1 MFREFFKDSF
11 YFAQKYYAYIFG
23 LITLNMIIAAVSMIP
38 LAILIMLFGMF
49 LGVNFNKSFNSDFST
64 FSGAVAGFIVLSF
77 ILFLVWMF
85 LLIVFVQYPFIKTMI
100 EITRDKQIVKRPFE
114 IYFQA
119 IKEKNFTVGLRLI
132 GLQILIM
139 IILLPIVVVVG
150 LLGFAATKV
159 DIAIIKVILFIL
171 CIVGVIFMFYVM
183 IRILYSQTSL
193 IDKRFGVMESLKFSV
208 EITNK
213 KVGFIL
219 LIILYTTG
227 INAIL
232 QIPLTVIDF
241 MAKDL
246 TETHML
252 SVGIFSVILMVV
264 YFAIL
269 PYLTLL
275 QYLPYNMLLKR
286 WEDEQNQNV
295 YVMG

>member
-1 MFREFFKDSF
+1 
-11 YFAQKYYAYIFG
+11 
-23 LITLNMIIAAVSMIP
+23 
-38 LAILIMLFGMF
+38 
-49 LGVNFNKSFNSDFST
+49 
-64 FSGAVAGFIVLSF
+64 
-77 ILFLVWMF
+77 
-85 LLIVFVQYPFIKTMI
+85 
-100 EITRDKQIVKRPFE
+100 
-114 IYFQA
+114 
-119 IKEKNFTVGLRLI
+119 
-132 GLQILIM
+132 
-139 IILLPIVVVVG
+139 
-150 LLGFAATKV
+150 
-159 DIAIIKVILFIL
+159 
-171 CIVGVIFMFYVM
+171 M

-193 IDKRFGVMESLKFSV
+193 IDKEFSVMESLKFSV

-232 QIPLTVIDF
+232 QIPLTVINF
-241 MAKDL
+241 MAKDF

-295 YVMG
+295 YVIG

>member
-11 YFAQKYYAYIFG
+11 YFAKKYYAYIFG
-23 LITLNMIIAAVSMIP
+23 LIALNMIIATVSIIP
-38 LAILIMLFGMF
+38 PLILIMLFGMF
-49 LGVNFNKSFNSDFST
+49 LGVNFNKSFDSNFYT
-64 FSGAVAGFIVLSF
+64 FSGAVAGFIVIAF
-77 ILFLVWMF
+77 ILFLVWVF
-85 LLIVFVQYPFIKTMI
+85 LLIVFVQYPFTKTMI
-100 EITRDKQIVKRPFE
+100 EITRDKDIVKRPFE

-119 IKEKNFTVGLRLI
+119 IKEKNFTMGLRLI
-132 GLQILIM
+132 GLQLLIM
-139 IILLPIVVVVG
+139 IILLPIGLVVG

-159 DIAIIKVILFIL
+159 DIAILKVILFLL

-193 IDKRFGVMESLKFSV
+193 IDKGFGVMESLKFSV

-219 LIILYTTG
+219 LTILYGTG
-227 INAIL
+227 INVIL
-232 QIPLTVIDF
+232 QIPLIVVDYV
-241 MAKDL
+241 AKDL
-246 TETHML
+246 TEAQVL
-252 SVGIFSVILMVV
+252 SVGLFYIVLMVV

-286 WEDEQNQNV
+286 WEDEKNQNV
-295 YVMG
+295 YVIG

>member
-11 YFAQKYYAYIFG
+11 YFAKKYYAYIFG
-23 LITLNMIIAAVSMIP
+23 LIALNMIIAAVSMIP
-38 LAILIMLFGMF
+38 LAILTILFGMF
-49 LGVNFNKSFNSDFST
+49 LGVNFNKLFNSDFST

-85 LLIVFVQYPFIKTMI
+85 LLIVFVQYPFTKTMI

-132 GLQILIM
+132 GLQLLIM

-150 LLGFAATKV
+150 LLGFAAIKV
-159 DIAIIKVILFIL
+159 DITILKVILFIL

-193 IDKRFGVMESLKFSV
+193 IDKGFGVMESLKFSV

-232 QIPLTVIDF
+232 QLPLTVIDF

>member
-11 YFAQKYYAYIFG
+11 YFAKKYYAYIFG
-23 LITLNMIIAAVSMIP
+23 LIALNMIIATVSMIP
-38 LAILIMLFGMF
+38 PLILIMLFGMF
-49 LGVNFNKSFNSDFST
+49 LGVNFNKLFDSNFYT
-64 FSGAVAGFIVLSF
+64 FSGAVAGFIVIAF
-77 ILFLVWMF
+77 ILFLVWVF
-85 LLIVFVQYPFIKTMI
+85 LLIVFVQYPFTKTMI
-100 EITRDKQIVKRPFE
+100 EITRDKEIVKRPFE

-119 IKEKNFTVGLRLI
+119 IKEKNFTMGLRLI
-132 GLQILIM
+132 GLQLLIM
-139 IILLPIVVVVG
+139 IILLPIGLVVG

-159 DIAIIKVILFIL
+159 DIAILKVILFLL

-193 IDKRFGVMESLKFSV
+193 IDKGFGVIESLKFSV

-219 LIILYTTG
+219 LTILYGTG
-227 INAIL
+227 INVIL
-232 QIPLTVIDF
+232 QIPLIVVDYV
-241 MAKDL
+241 AKDL
-246 TETHML
+246 IEAQVL
-252 SVGIFSVILMVV
+252 SVGLFYIVLMVV

-286 WEDEQNQNV
+286 WEDEKNQNV
-295 YVMG
+295 YVIG